1 MLLASW
7 GEPEVQQLVHC
18 ITQTVYSAQYMEFM
32 LYDKWLPHVYLLKI
46 NINSNLQYS
55 PVPSFVS
62 AALPYPST
70 NNLQQRDFQ

>member
-18 ITQTVYSAQYMEFM
+18 ITQTVYDAQYIEFM

-55 PVPSFVS
+55 PIPSFVS
-62 AALPYPST
+62 AALPNPST
-70 NNLQQRDFQ
+70 NNLQQGDLQ

>member
-1 MLLASW
+1 MLVASW
-7 GEPEVQQLVHC
+7 GVPEVQQLVHC
-18 ITQTVYSAQYMEFM
+18 ITQTVYDAHYIEFM

-62 AALPYPST
+62 AALPYPSI
-70 NNLQQRDFQ
+70 NNLQQGDFQ